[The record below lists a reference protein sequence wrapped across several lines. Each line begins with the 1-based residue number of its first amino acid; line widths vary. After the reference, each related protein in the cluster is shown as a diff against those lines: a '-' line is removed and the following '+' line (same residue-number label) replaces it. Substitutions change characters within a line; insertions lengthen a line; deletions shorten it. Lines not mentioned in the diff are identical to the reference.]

1 MADINKCDIEGET
14 RTAYRLKEGVD
25 WLEVKD
31 ALINMWFD
39 EKGNPINSDLKFNSL
54 FEAVELP
61 VVELKESDTI
71 DGREINGRGLLMWK
85 VVDGDYS
92 AWGVEL
98 EHERY
103 GISAKAYIGE
113 SELIKSIE
121 DFNNRAAML
130 FGFYLKEPEGAEK

>member
-14 RTAYRLKEGVD
+14 RTAYKLKEGIGWEDVK
-25 WLEVKD
+25 EVYNDTGKY
-31 ALINMWFD
+31 IFD
-39 EKGNPINSDLKFNSL
+39 DDFEK
-54 FEAVELP
+54 VELP

-103 GISAKAYIGE
+103 GISAKAYIGK

-130 FGFYLKEPEGAEK
+130 FGFYLKEP